1 MKVGFIGVG
10 NMSSAIIRGLVR
22 EMRAEDIFVY
32 NRTAA
37 KAEAFALET
46 GVQVKQTAEDLIRAV
61 DVVVLAVKPY
71 VFELI
76 LPDLKAVL
84 AERKPLVVSIAAGLD
99 LAALAE
105 LAGSDLKIMRVM
117 PNVNATIGESMTGVC
132 GNSLTTDEDK
142 TAVETIFSAVGEVA
156 FIEEKNFSAFTAI
169 AGSSPAFIYIFIDS
183 LARAGVKAGLAK
195 KEALRMASQA
205 VLGSSKMI
213 LESGTHPYELVDQVC
228 SPGGTTIAGVSSLMD
243 DAFVATVMH
252 SVAATIN
259 REAELS
265 KK

>member
-10 NMSSAIIRGLVR
+10 HMSSAIIRGLVR

-32 NRTAA
+32 NRTES
-37 KAEAFALET
+37 KAELFASET
-46 GVQVKQTAEDLIRAV
+46 GVQMKRTAEDLIRAV

-71 VFELI
+71 VFEFM
-76 LPDLKAVL
+76 LPDLKAIL
-84 AERKPLVVSIAAGLD
+84 AEKKPLFISIAAGIN
-99 LAALAE
+99 LATLAE
-105 LAGSDLKIMRVM
+105 MAGSDLKIMRVM

-132 GNSLTTDEDK
+132 GNALTTDEDQK
-142 TAVETIFSAVGEVA
+142 AVETIFSAVGEVA

-195 KEALRMASQA
+195 KEALRVASQA

-213 LESGTHPYELVDQVC
+213 LESGLHPYELVDQVC

-243 DAFVATVMH
+243 EAFVATVMH
-252 SVAATIN
+252 SVEATIN
-259 REAELS
+259 REREIT